1 MSAGRMHAEEID
13 LDVDLVRG
21 LLADQFPRWAKLPIR
36 PFASSGTVNAL
47 FRLGDDMAV
56 RLPRVEWG
64 VDDVAKDHEW
74 LPRLAPLLPF
84 PIPMLL
90 GKGAPGPDYPW
101 PWSVYRWIEGEN
113 PVENS
118 LEDPRSLAA
127 DLATF
132 VAAFRE
138 VDLPDG
144 PPAYRGG
151 PLSDMDASARSA
163 IKDLHGMIDTD
174 AATAAWDEALR
185 VPDWSGP
192 PVWVHADLLPGNL
205 LVDRGRLTAVL
216 DFATTGVGDPACDLI
231 VAWSV
236 LPAGVRDDFRLAL
249 QADDAAWARGRGRAL
264 AIALIQLPYY
274 QHTNPV
280 MAANAR
286 YVIREVLADH
296 ARTGGT
302 GSGTD

>member
-1 MSAGRMHAEEID
+1 MSAGKMHADEID

-21 LLADQFPRWAKLPIR
+21 LLTDQFPHWADLPIR

-47 FRLGDDMAV
+47 FRLGDDLAV

-64 VDDVAKDHEW
+64 IEDVAKDHVW
-74 LPRLAPLLPF
+74 LPRLAPLLPV
-84 PIPMLL
+84 PIPTLL
-90 GKGAPGPDYPW
+90 GQGTPGPDYPW
-101 PWSVYRWIEGEN
+101 PWSVYRWLEGEN
-113 PVENS
+113 PLEDS

-127 DLATF
+127 DLAGF
-132 VAAFRE
+132 VAAFRA

-151 PLSDMDASARSA
+151 PLSAMDAPARSA

-205 LVDRGRLTAVL
+205 LVDRGRLSAVI

-236 LPAGVRDDFRLAL
+236 LPASVRDDFREALA
-249 QADDAAWARGRGRAL
+249 ADDAAWARGRGRAL

-286 YVIREVLADH
+286 HVIREVLADH
-296 ARTGGT
+296 ARTGGQR
-302 GSGTD
+302 SGTD